1 MQTINRGFMVPT
13 FKGNTIRSNVHLSAP
28 ATLRDESIY
37 FVNFNYTQYDVALL
51 DKCTGRMSLGF
62 GLN

>member
-37 FVNFNYTQYDVALL
+37 FVNFKYTQYDVALL
-51 DKCTGRMSLGF
+51 GKYTGRMSLGF
-62 GLN
+62 GLS